1 MTNDADMSRFYS
13 LLIPYI
19 DIERYGAGRIYWKIR
34 SALSVI
40 NAFISLDDETESL
53 ESIESI
59 STDSAG
65 NNGAEAIEAIEAIS
79 TNSAGNSETMRLN
92 AISTDS
98 AGVSDRAL

>member
-19 DIERYGAGRIYWKIR
+19 ERYGAGHIYWKIR